1 MAQRDLGDRLTADER
16 AVPAHGDQPPS
27 PALLDELDVEP
38 RDVRIDNDDVVA
50 VGSGGSYALAAAR
63 ALLKYTELSAEEVV
77 RESLSIAAEID
88 IYTNDQITV
97 EELKA

>member
-1 MAQRDLGDRLTADER
+1 MLSPDDE
-16 AVPAHGDQPPS
+16 
-27 PALLDELDVEP
+27 
-38 RDVRIDNDDVVA
+38 VVA

-77 RESLSIAAEID
+77 RESLLISSEID
-88 IYTNDQITV
+88 IYTNDQITI